1 MFVNMLRY
9 LLFIFIFLL
18 ITVTN
23 YGQDFAP
30 VGATWHY
37 SYTETSPP
45 FNQSYIL
52 IESVKDTIILGKNAK
67 KISQTHYQSSSNS
80 IFLGYEFI
88 YSDSNKVYLYQYN
101 KFNLLYDF
109 NAVQG
114 DTIFVIEP
122 LFMNCGGNGDTLIP
136 FLVDSVKLINISG
149 FQKKIQFVT
158 NLEIGWNFGEKF
170 IESIGSNYFLF
181 PTDCVA
187 PPQIDSL
194 RCYNDSLLSYQLVND
209 CEEIITNINE
219 KIKLQEQVIVY
230 PNPNNSSFE
239 LTIDAPFQQ
248 AKLTIIDITG
258 KVIIQQK
265 ITQNNTQL
273 NLLSHPKGMYF
284 YQLLTDGKQVTGKL
298 IVQ

>member
-1 MFVNMLRY
+1 MCKLKLILYIFFSIH
-9 LLFIFIFLL
+9 FI
-18 ITVTN
+18 V

-45 FNQSYIL
+45 FNQNYIL

-67 KISQTHYQSSSNS
+67 KLSQTHYQSSSNS

-88 YSDSNKVYLYQYN
+88 YSDSNKVYLYKYN

-136 FLVDSVKLINISG
+136 FLVDSVKLINING

-158 NLEIGWNFGEKF
+158 NLEMGWNFGEKF

-187 PPQIDSL
+187 PPNIDSL
-194 RCYNDSLLSYQLVND
+194 RCYNDSLLNYHLVND
-209 CEEIITNINE
+209 CEEIITSIKENTTHLSQYPLQTTVYNNLILPDIKGEITIYDIQGRQVFNDKIRPSIPINL
-219 KIKLQEQVIVY
+219 KNGVYIV
-230 PNPNNSSFE
+230 
-239 LTIDAPFQQ
+239 
-248 AKLTIIDITG
+248 
-258 KVIIQQK
+258 
-265 ITQNNTQL
+265 
-273 NLLSHPKGMYF
+273 
-284 YQLLTDGKQVTGKL
+284 LLTNKEFQHKYKIVKL
-298 IVQ
+298 

>member
-1 MFVNMLRY
+1 MLRY

-209 CEEIITNINE
+209 CEEIITS
-219 KIKLQEQVIVY
+219 IKENTTNLNQYPLQTTVY
-230 PNPNNSSFE
+230 NTLILPDIKGE
-239 LTIDAPFQQ
+239 VTIY
-248 AKLTIIDITG
+248 DI
-258 KVIIQQK
+258 Q
-265 ITQNNTQL
+265 
-273 NLLSHPKGMYF
+273 
-284 YQLLTDGKQVTGKL
+284 GKL
-298 IVQ
+298 LFSEEIKPTIPVNLKNGIYIVLLKNKDFQHIYKILKL

>member
-1 MFVNMLRY
+1 MFVDMLRY
-9 LLFIFIFLL
+9 HLFIFIFLF

-67 KISQTHYQSSSNS
+67 KLSQTHYQSSSNS

-88 YSDSNKVYLYQYN
+88 YSDSNKVYLYKYN

-187 PPQIDSL
+187 PPHIDSI
-194 RCYNDSLLSYQLVND
+194 RCYSDSLLSYQLVND
-209 CEEIITNINE
+209 CEEIITSIKENTTNLNQYPLQTTVYNTLILPDIKGEVTIYDIQGKLLFSE
-219 KIKLQEQVIVY
+219 KIKPTIPVNLKNGIYIVLLK
-230 PNPNNSSFE
+230 NK
-239 LTIDAPFQQ
+239 DFQHIYKIL
-248 AKLTIIDITG
+248 KL
-258 KVIIQQK
+258 
-265 ITQNNTQL
+265 
-273 NLLSHPKGMYF
+273 
-284 YQLLTDGKQVTGKL
+284 
-298 IVQ
+298 

>member
-67 KISQTHYQSSSNS
+67 KLSQTHYQSSSNS

-88 YSDSNKVYLYQYN
+88 YSDSNKVYLYKYN

-158 NLEIGWNFGEKF
+158 NLEIGWNFGGKF

-187 PPQIDSL
+187 PPHIDSL

-209 CEEIITNINE
+209 CEEIITSIKENTNIFHQYEFQNTIYNTLNLPDIKGDIFIYDIQGKLLFSE
-219 KIKLQEQVIVY
+219 KIKPTIPINLKNGIYIVLLK
-230 PNPNNSSFE
+230 SK
-239 LTIDAPFQQ
+239 DFQHIYKIL
-248 AKLTIIDITG
+248 KL
-258 KVIIQQK
+258 
-265 ITQNNTQL
+265 
-273 NLLSHPKGMYF
+273 
-284 YQLLTDGKQVTGKL
+284 
-298 IVQ
+298 